1 MNKLPPFLRF
11 RPIYRDYLW
20 GGDRIAPRYGR
31 SATPT
36 PCAESWEI
44 SAHQDGDSVV
54 AGGPFA
60 GHTLSALTAEFGRDL
75 LGSRAPLASRFPL
88 LFKII
93 DARQALSVQVHPSPA
108 DPTADPAEYKN
119 ECWHI
124 LDAEPGTPIYAGI
137 TPEIATRDALA
148 SLASS
153 DPRALASALVRHTPR
168 AGETLYIPAG
178 LVHAIGAGALIYE
191 VQQNSNTTYRLYD
204 WDRSGP
210 DGKPRALHFD
220 AALRSIDFS
229 LPPPRFVAPRPL
241 SQSGAT
247 PLPGCATQGSLC
259 LQTPYFTILEFG
271 ATTERHPAGVSF
283 EALFVKSGTW
293 RAEAK
298 GATATLGAGDSLLI
312 PAECQKYRLTPD
324 GQNAAILVTTL

>member
-1 MNKLPPFLRF
+1 MQLPPLLF
-11 RPIYRDYLW
+11 RHVYVDYLW
-20 GGDRIAPRYGR
+20 GGNRIAARFGRTDVPPR
-31 SATPT
+31 
-36 PCAESWEI
+36 CAESWEI
-44 SAHQDGDSVV
+44 SPHPDGPSLVD
-54 AGGPFA
+54 GGPFD
-60 GHTLSALTAEFGRDL
+60 GRDL
-75 LGSRAPLASRFPL
+75 QSLCDEFGAALLGTACEGTRFPL

-137 TPEIATRDALA
+137 TPEIATREALA

-204 WDRSGP
+204 WDRRGP

-247 PLPGCATQGSLC
+247 PLPGCASQGSLC

-271 ATTERHPAGVSF
+271 AATERHPAGVSF

-312 PAECQKYRLTPD
+312 PAECQEYRLTPD